1 MAEALHRPRDHSAG
15 TPRKHAY
22 HHDADVTGSNE
33 CRNTLGMSQHMLNSP
48 ERLRPSISNSAPIVP
63 DFQSSSPMIVVFL
76 PRVLDDRIET
86 QYAAPASKL
95 GNRNS

>member
-1 MAEALHRPRDHSAG
+1 MAEALHHPRDHSAG

-22 HHDADVTGSNE
+22 HHDADATGSNE
-33 CRNTLGMSQHMLNSP
+33 CR
-48 ERLRPSISNSAPIVP
+48 NSAPIVP
-63 DFQSSSPMIVVFL
+63 DFQSSSPMIVFFL